1 MNVLIVK
8 SSSLGDIIHTL
19 PALTD
24 AQRHYPTIRFDWV
37 VEEPFR
43 EIPRWHPATERVI
56 PIALRRW
63 RRQLYRLKTYREWS
77 AFARTIRSQPYAAI
91 IDAQGLIKSSF
102 FITRLARGPKHGLDR
117 DSCREPL
124 AYYAYDQCHAVSR
137 QQHAVERIRQLFAYS
152 LGYQKPAETGDYAI
166 REYFNKLP
174 TSSVTPYL
182 VFLHATSRVQK
193 LWPISHWHQLID
205 LVAPTGLQIKLPW
218 GTLLEQQRAQQI
230 AHQNARAEVLPQCS
244 LHQLGHCL
252 LQAQAVVSVDTGLS
266 HLAAA
271 LGVPNITLY
280 GPTDPTLVGGYG
292 ERQQIYWAEQSRQL
306 AAITPE
312 QVFDRLAPWL
322 NGAVTLTEGE

>member
-1 MNVLIVK
+1 MRILIVK

-24 AQRHYPTIRFDWV
+24 AQRHDPTIRFDWV
-37 VEEPFR
+37 VEEPFV

-63 RRQLYRLKTYREWS
+63 RQQLHHLKTYREWS
-77 AFARTIRSQPYAAI
+77 QFTRTLQSQPYDAI

-117 DSCREPL
+117 ASLREPL
-124 AYYAYDQCHAVSR
+124 ARCFYDHCHTVSR

-152 LGYQKPAETGDYAI
+152 LGYQKPAERGDYGI
-166 REYFNKLP
+166 RDHFNKLP
-174 TSSVTPYL
+174 ASPITPYL

-193 LWPISHWHQLID
+193 LWPTSHWRQLIA

-218 GTLLEQQRAQQI
+218 GTPGEQQRAQQI
-230 AHQNARAEVLPQCS
+230 AYQHAGVEVLPKCS
-244 LHQLGHCL
+244 LNQLGHYL
-252 LQAQAVVSVDTGLS
+252 LQAQAVVSLDTGLS

-292 ERQQIYWAEQSRQL
+292 ERQQIYWAEQSRHL
-306 AAITPE
+306 AEITPE
-312 QVFDRLAPWL
+312 QVFERLAPS
-322 NGAVTLTEGE
+322 LTKVMTTTQG

>member
-1 MNVLIVK
+1 MRILIVK

-24 AQRHYPTIRFDWV
+24 AQRHDPTIRFDWV

-43 EIPRWHPATERVI
+43 EIPGWHPATASVI

-63 RRQLYRLKTYREWS
+63 RQQLHHLKTYREWS
-77 AFARTIRSQPYAAI
+77 QFARTLQSQPYDAI

-117 DSCREPL
+117 ASLREPL
-124 AYYAYDQCHAVSR
+124 ARCFYDHCYAVSR

-152 LGYQKPAETGDYAI
+152 LGYQKPAERGDYGI
-166 REYFNKLP
+166 RDHFNQLP
-174 TSSVTPYL
+174 PSPMTPYL
-182 VFLHATSRVQK
+182 VFLHATSRAQK
-193 LWPISHWHQLID
+193 LWPTSHWRQLIA

-218 GTLLEQQRAQQI
+218 GNDLEQQRAQQI
-230 AHQNARAEVLPQCS
+230 AYQHAGVEVLPKCS
-244 LHQLGHCL
+244 LNQLGHYL
-252 LQAQAVVSVDTGLS
+252 LQAQAVVSLDTGLS

-292 ERQQIYWAEQSRQL
+292 ERQQIYWAKQSRRL
-306 AAITPE
+306 AEISPE
-312 QVFDRLAPWL
+312 QVFEALAPSL
-322 NGAVTLTEGE
+322 NGMMTSSDG

>member
-1 MNVLIVK
+1 MRILIVK

-24 AQRHYPTIRFDWV
+24 AQRHCPTIRFDWV
-37 VEEPFR
+37 VEEPFM

-63 RRQLYRLKTYREWS
+63 RRQLHCLKTYREWS
-77 AFARTIRSQPYAAI
+77 QFTRALQSQRYDAI

-117 DSCREPL
+117 ASLREPL
-124 AYYAYDQCHAVSR
+124 ADYCYDHCYAVSR

-152 LGYQKPAETGDYAI
+152 LGYQKPVERGDYAI
-166 REYFNKLP
+166 RDYFNKLP
-174 TSSVTPYL
+174 SSPVTPYL
-182 VFLHATSRVQK
+182 VFLHATSRAQK
-193 LWPISHWHQLID
+193 LWPTSHWRQLIA

-218 GTLLEQQRAQQI
+218 GNNLEQQRAQQI
-230 AHQNARAEVLPQCS
+230 AHQHAGVEVLPKCS
-244 LHQLGHCL
+244 LNQLGHCL
-252 LQAQAVVSVDTGLS
+252 RQAQAVVSVDTGLS
-266 HLAAA
+266 HLTAA

-292 ERQQIYWAEQSRQL
+292 ERQQIYWAEKSRHL
-306 AAITPE
+306 AEITPE
-312 QVFDRLAPWL
+312 QVFERLFPML
-322 NGAVTLTEGE
+322 NNVSVGE